1 MLSITQARE
10 QIAAAATPIE
20 EAQRL
25 PLQLAHKRILAE
37 DSVARIDAPP
47 EDNSAMDGYAIQR
60 PQHAPPWRFAV
71 SQVVN
76 AGSAPQPLT
85 PGTAARVLTGANI
98 PRGADTVVIQEN
110 CEVQGQHVVVLEAAT
125 KGANIRPRGQDFTR
139 GQTLVRRG
147 ERLNAAQLG
156 LLAAAGVHQV
166 PVVRAPRV
174 ALINTG
180 SELVEPGEPLQPGQ
194 IYNANATLL
203 RALLESWGG
212 DIVQQ
217 LHLPDDLEQTTKA
230 LRSVAG
236 TVDLIITSGG
246 VSVGDEDHVK
256 TAINALGELDLWKI
270 NLKPGKP
277 LAFGFITNGVTK
289 NQTPIIGLPGNPV
302 SSFVTAVLFVKAFIN
317 GLYGRK
323 EPALRSLHA
332 PAAFALDRIQTRPE
346 LIRVQ
351 LGDEGLAAYPNQSS
365 GVLSSLSW
373 ADALALIEPEQLP
386 INIGDPL
393 RYYPLLQLTEL

>member
-1 MLSITQARE
+1 MLSITQARQ
-10 QIAAAATPIE
+10 QISMAATAITE
-20 EAQRL
+20 KQSL
-25 PLQLAHKRILAE
+25 SLQQAHKRILAE
-37 DSVARIDAPP
+37 DCLAKVDAPP

-60 PQHAPPWRFAV
+60 PPHTPPWQFDV

-76 AGSAPQPLT
+76 AGSAPQPLA
-85 PGTAARVLTGANI
+85 PGTAARIFTGANI
-98 PRGADTVVIQEN
+98 PKGADTVVIQEN
-110 CEVQGQHVVVLEAAT
+110 CEVQGQRVTVLEATT
-125 KGANIRPRGQDFTR
+125 KGANIRPRGQDFTH

-147 ERLNAAQLG
+147 QRLNAAQLG

-166 PVVRAPRV
+166 QVVRAPRV

-203 RALLESWGG
+203 RALFESWGC

-217 LHLPDDLEQTTKA
+217 RRLPDDLEQTTAA
-230 LRSVAG
+230 LRDVAG

-256 TAINALGELDLWKI
+256 TAINALGQLDLWKI
-270 NLKPGKP
+270 CLKPGKP
-277 LAFGFITNGVTK
+277 LAFGFITNGR
-289 NQTPIIGLPGNPV
+289 NEAQTPVIGLPGNPV

-317 GLYGRK
+317 GLYDRK
-323 EPALRSLHA
+323 ESPLYSLHA
-332 PAAFALDRIQTRPE
+332 PAAFNLDRTQTRPE
-346 LIRVQ
+346 FIRVQ
-351 LGDEGLAAYPNQSS
+351 LSADGLIAYPNQSS

-386 INIGDPL
+386 IKTGDPL
-393 RYYPLLQLTEL
+393 RYFPLLQLMEL